1 MSDALRTAA
10 EQLIDPQG
18 RELAKAVRWLELDL
32 PGLDPALRWPVAVLG
47 EGQPVL
53 LLHGFDSSLLEFRRL
68 APLLAGRY
76 QLWIPDL
83 FGFGFTPRPE
93 GIGYNPAAV
102 LQHLLAITEQMPEGP
117 IGLIGA
123 SMGGS
128 VAVVLARELQ
138 DAQPQRI
145 EKLLLL
151 APAGLTGKPM
161 PLPPLL
167 DRLGAGF
174 LGLPAVRRGLCRQA
188 FADPDASVG
197 PAEEEI
203 ASLHLSTPGWAAAL
217 ACFAR
222 SGGFAGVGAPLPT
235 APIQVL
241 WGAQDRIL
249 RAPQKRAA
257 EALLGD
263 RLHWW
268 KAAAIC
274 PISINPS
281 WWPAPGWPHE
291 RAGAGGDQ
299 PSHQAL
305 AQKRLQPAGAPR
317 SQAARFP
324 LATCCRATWPGPPFA
339 PKGVVFQDLAIEQV
353 ELSSEPIDLDVGALL
368 KGQPLQLRQ
377 SFAVKG
383 WVQFSE
389 SGLTRC
395 LQSPALADFSAE
407 LSRVLLGGQPLQL
420 L

>member
-10 EQLIDPQG
+10 EQLIDPQAGSRQG
-18 RELAKAVRWLELDL
+18 RALAGVGSARL
-32 PGLDPALRWPVAVLG
+32 GSGPALAGGCAR

-68 APLLAGRY
+68 APLLTGRY

-93 GIGYNPAAV
+93 GIGYNPRRAPASAG
-102 LQHLLAITEQMPEGP
+102 HHRANARRPH
-117 IGLIGA
+117 GLIGA

-167 DRLGAGF
+167 DRLGASF

-217 ACFAR
+217 A
-222 SGGFAGVGAPLPT
+222 
-235 APIQVL
+235 
-241 WGAQDRIL
+241 
-249 RAPQKRAA
+249 
-257 EALLGD
+257 
-263 RLHWW
+263 
-268 KAAAIC
+268 
-274 PISINPS
+274 
-281 WWPAPGWPHE
+281 
-291 RAGAGGDQ
+291 
-299 PSHQAL
+299 
-305 AQKRLQPAGAPR
+305 
-317 SQAARFP
+317 
-324 LATCCRATWPGPPFA
+324 
-339 PKGVVFQDLAIEQV
+339 
-353 ELSSEPIDLDVGALL
+353 
-368 KGQPLQLRQ
+368 
-377 SFAVKG
+377 
-383 WVQFSE
+383 
-389 SGLTRC
+389 
-395 LQSPALADFSAE
+395 
-407 LSRVLLGGQPLQL
+407 
-420 L
+420 